1 MSAKSLDREQRFR
14 SRTVAFR
21 VSPEEWDLI
30 ERKVALSGMKKQD
43 YIINTLLDKT
53 ITAVPTPYVI
63 HSIRKELQRFLELYG
78 TEISQEGTEMMIWI
92 ANVIRRFDEEEKAKA
107 NTDEEPRQ

>member
-1 MSAKSLDREQRFR
+1 MSAKSLDREKRFR
-14 SRTVAFR
+14 SKTVAFR

-30 ERKVALSGMKKQD
+30 DRKVAMSGMQKQD

-53 ITAVPTPYVI
+53 ITAIPTPYVI
-63 HSIRKELQRFLELYG
+63 HSIKKELKRFLELYG
-78 TEISQEGTEMMIWI
+78 IEISQEDKEMMIWV